1 MRVLFCSSEVL
12 PFAKTGGL
20 ADVSGA
26 LPQAL
31 EKQGCR
37 VKVALPKYRCVKNQ
51 GRTAKMGGDIDVYFV
66 ENDKYFDRE
75 GLYGTNAG
83 DYPDNLERFTFFCRQ
98 ILYLLKEKDFC
109 PEIIHCNDWQTALIP
124 VYLKTILR
132 DEPFFS
138 KTKTV
143 FTIHNLAYQGIFPG
157 DEFTQTGLDRRLFN
171 MHALEFYGKLNL
183 LKGGLVFSRFITTV
197 SPTYA
202 REIRTPRFGC
212 GLDGVLRERGEDLSG
227 IINGVDY
234 EAWNPGGDDK
244 IFRRYG
250 RENPEDK
257 YINKERLQQELSL
270 SCNRDVPL
278 LGIVT
283 RLAEQ
288 KGIELIISALDKIAG
303 LELQFILL
311 GTGDTKYHL
320 LLEKIKQRKY
330 KNISINLRFDAV
342 LARKIYAGCDMFLI
356 PSNFEPCGLGQ
367 LISLKYGTIPIVRK
381 TGGLADTI
389 VDVEPA
395 PETGNGFVFEQYRSE
410 QMLKAIM
417 RAAAL
422 YKNREK
428 WRRLVLRAMDC
439 DFSWEA
445 SAKKYIGL
453 YNRAL
458 NEE

>member
-37 VKVALPKYRCVKNQ
+37 VKVALPEYRCVKNQ
-51 GRTAKMGGDIDVYFV
+51 GGIAKMGKDIDVYFV

-83 DYPDNLERFTFFCRQ
+83 DYPDNLERFAFFCRQ

-109 PEIIHCNDWQTALIP
+109 PEVIHCNDWQTALIP
-124 VYLKTILR
+124 VYLKTKFR
-132 DEPFFS
+132 DDPFFN
-138 KTKTV
+138 KTKAI
-143 FTIHNLAYQGIFPG
+143 FTIHNLAYQGIFSG

-212 GLDGVLRERGEDLSG
+212 GLDGVLRERGQDLSG
-227 IINGVDY
+227 IINGLDY
-234 EAWNPGGDDK
+234 EVWNPARDDK

-250 RENPEDK
+250 RESLEDK

-303 LELQFILL
+303 LDLQFILL

-320 LLEKIKQRKY
+320 LLEKIKQKKY

-342 LARKIYAGCDMFLI
+342 LARKIYAGCDMFLM
-356 PSNFEPCGLGQ
+356 PSDFEPCGLGQ
-367 LISLKYGTIPIVRK
+367 LISLKYGTIPIGRK

-389 VDVEPA
+389 VDVESA
-395 PETGNGFVFEQYRSE
+395 QETGNGFVFEKYRSA
-410 QMLKAIM
+410 QMLNAIM

-422 YKNREK
+422 YKNKEK
-428 WRRLVLRAMDC
+428 WRRLMLRAMDC
-439 DFSWEA
+439 DFSWGA
-445 SAKKYIGL
+445 SAKKYIEL
-453 YNRAL
+453 YKRAL